1 MEYRGQTH
9 SDIFAIAIK
18 NRKNANFR
26 YLSVVYLL
34 TADKKLWT
42 VCKKA
47 ISVNKIDFSK
57 IENTELSSEA
67 YTLLMTAKDIYDDDG
82 HVTVADLANK
92 QIVSSIPIFA
102 DDRTTTYDTRRI
114 KKYAKRTIYCN
125 ENRILPNDC
134 KIKTLFQMGH

>member
-9 SDIFAIAIK
+9 SDIFALTIK
-18 NRKNANFR
+18 NRKNANYR

-42 VCKKA
+42 VCNKA

-82 HVTVADLANK
+82 HSCLIYM
-92 QIVSSIPIFA
+92 IVLLKI
-102 DDRTTTYDTRRI
+102 TR
-114 KKYAKRTIYCN
+114 K
-125 ENRILPNDC
+125 
-134 KIKTLFQMGH
+134 